1 MNSLPEAIAGANID
15 LNWLLK
21 VRSHLDKIGKEQE
34 KIKQKKLANLFRN

>member
-1 MNSLPEAIAGANID
+1 MNSLSEAIAGANID